1 LFAVFQSALLATAEN
16 IYPVSACLYHAR
28 RWPSAGFSTI
38 SFRDRVSRC
47 GFGWKAN
54 TYSTTPAFF
63 AHDHQIAGRLV
74 HSLWA
79 RQRFYPSLFAYYP
92 QLPQASTVTTVFI

>member
-1 LFAVFQSALLATAEN
+1 MVFRRVFHDFLPQSRFALWIWLESDA
-16 IYPVSACLYHAR
+16 
-28 RWPSAGFSTI
+28 
-38 SFRDRVSRC
+38 
-47 GFGWKAN
+47 
-54 TYSTTPAFF
+54 YSSTPAFF

-92 QLPQASTVTTVFI
+92 QLPQASTATTIFI